1 MSALQSIEEVNKL
14 ILVVDDDAMNLRM
27 AEFILERQGYL
38 VCKVESGMECL
49 SFLKTST
56 PNLILLDIEM
66 PMMSGMKALE
76 KIRKDM
82 NIAYTPVIFLTSTA
96 DAESVAEAC
105 RLEAVDYIKKPFEP
119 AELLERVRKA
129 L

>member
-1 MSALQSIEEVNKL
+1 MRES
-14 ILVVDDDAMNLRM
+14 ILVVDDDVISLKLAGL
-27 AEFILERQGYL
+27 ILSQKGYE
-38 VCKVESGMECL
+38 VHKAKSGMDAIN
-49 SFLKTST
+49 FLRRNKVD
-56 PNLILLDIEM
+56 LILLDIQM

-76 KIRKDM
+76 KIRKDI

-96 DAESVAEAC
+96 DAETVAEAC

-119 AELLERVRKA
+119 SELLERVRKA